1 MNLKEILIE
10 IRDEAVPYIRQGRVA
25 DYIPELGGQNPGK
38 FGMAVET
45 LSGES
50 IAIGDY
56 ADKFTI
62 QSISKVLT
70 LSLVFGKLGDRLW
83 ERVGVE
89 PTGNPFNSLV
99 QLEYEKGKPRNP
111 LINAGAL
118 VISDILVSNFAD
130 AAEELKQFAGSLA
143 GEEISYNPDVFR
155 SEKEWGH
162 INRAMVNFMKGH
174 DNIENPT
181 DTVLDMY
188 YHQCSL
194 EMNTV
199 QLARTFLY
207 LANHGIHPGNGRKIL
222 SKSQS
227 KRLMSLML
235 TCGLYD
241 EAGEFAFRVGLPG
254 KSGVG
259 GGIIAI
265 IPGNMSIA
273 VWSPALNEHGNSA
286 AGIMAL
292 ELFTTKTGMSI
303 F

>member
-1 MNLKEILIE
+1 MELKQVLESIKEEVNPLI
-10 IRDEAVPYIRQGRVA
+10 GRGKVA
-25 DYIPELGGQNPGK
+25 DYIPQLSRQDPGK
-38 FGMAVET
+38 FGMAIET

-50 IAIGDY
+50 FAVGD
-56 ADKFTI
+56 AGDKFTI

-70 LSLVFGKLGDRLW
+70 LSMAFARLGEQLW
-83 ERVGVE
+83 KRVGVE

-118 VISDILVSNFAD
+118 VVCDVLISHSGHA
-130 AAEELKQFAGSLA
+130 LKDLLGFIHSLT
-143 GEEISYNPDVFR
+143 GEAISFNPDVER

-174 DNIENPT
+174 DNIKNPCEQ
-181 DTVLDMY
+181 VLDMY
-188 YHQCSL
+188 YHQCSI
-194 EMNTV
+194 EMNCL

-207 LANHGIHPGNGRKIL
+207 LANHGINPRNGEQIL

-235 TCGLYD
+235 TCGFYD

-259 GGIIAI
+259 GGIAAI
-265 IPGNMSIA
+265 IPGKMSIA
-273 VWSPALNEHGNSA
+273 VWSPGLNEHGNSL

-292 ELFTTKTGMSI
+292 ELFTTKTGLSV